1 MKPNPPAFIQASP
14 DYETALDRAALCW
27 DIEPEYYDI
36 WGNSHRAA
44 SEVKQ
49 SILRSLGVSTG
60 SLESLDAAREEF
72 LWQQWSRLVESTI
85 VLSRESHEITIQIP
99 AEFAEATAQLHFT
112 FEDGNTAQSSFA
124 LPSLRDQG
132 RAVIRGRNFVRKFV
146 PLPAAAPL
154 GYHELEIQ
162 IVSAG
167 QTLATGSSRLIL
179 CPEQAYTHEGKAAGI
194 AVSLYSLRSER
205 NWGCGDFADLYK
217 LIDWAATDL
226 RASFIGLNP
235 LHAIP
240 NRQPYNTSP
249 YLPVCSFYRNPLYL
263 DVERIEDFAKST
275 RARRI
280 FNTAGIRA
288 QTAALRA
295 AKYVEYEPIYRLK
308 MRFLKLLFRGF
319 LQEMRANLPRAAEFR
334 AYIQAEGDL
343 LDRFAVY
350 CALDEAIHKRN
361 RNIWIWPDW
370 PAEYQD
376 PNSDATKAFAVKHWR
391 TVLFHKYVQ
400 WQVDLQL
407 RDIQTYA
414 RQKGMP
420 IGLYHD
426 LALATDRCGSDLWA
440 HRAFYVNGCRVG
452 SPPDGFAP
460 NGQDW
465 AFPPPNVLRH
475 KQDGYRLFVESIRK
489 NCKHGG
495 ALRIDHVMRFF
506 RLYWIPDG
514 VDATSGTYVKDHWE
528 DLIRIL
534 ALESVRNRVVIVG
547 EDLGTV
553 EPAVQDA
560 LKRFGILSYRL
571 LYFEKNSVG
580 DFKMPCDYPEKAL
593 VSVSTHDL
601 PTLSGFWTSR
611 DIEARRAA
619 GLLPS
624 DASYRSQLSDREHDK
639 QKMLDVFSKLDLIPP
654 GYPLN
659 AWAIPEFTGELH
671 YAAIGFLTSTPSQL
685 MVLNQEDLFKEAD
698 QQNLPASTEQYP
710 NWRHKMQVSMEE
722 LTTLPSAQDCTA
734 MYRAWIEKT
743 GRAAQ
748 LHRRGTTTS
757 ET

>member
-1 MKPNPPAFIQASP
+1 MPPNPPESIQPSP
-14 DYETALDRAALCW
+14 DYESALNSAAQRW

-36 WGNSHRAA
+36 WGNLHRAA
-44 SEVKQ
+44 TEVKQ
-49 SILRSLGVSTG
+49 SILRSLGVATD
-60 SLESLDAAREEF
+60 SLESLDAAREAL
-72 LWQQWSRLVESTI
+72 LWQQWAQLVESTI
-85 VLSRESHEITIQIP
+85 VAGPESHQIALQVP
-99 AEFAEATAQLHFT
+99 AAFAEATVEADFT
-112 FEDGNTAQSSFA
+112 FEDGSAAQSSFA
-124 LPSLRDQG
+124 LPSLPDQ
-132 RAVIRGRNFVRKFV
+132 ASATLRGQNFVRKLIPV
-146 PLPAAAPL
+146 PAAAPL
-154 GYHELEIQ
+154 GYHHVEVRL
-162 IVSAG
+162 VSAG
-167 QTLATGSSRLIL
+167 QIAATGSTRLIL
-179 CPEQAYTHEGKAAGI
+179 CPGQGYKHEGRAAGI

-226 RASFIGLNP
+226 RAGFIGLNP

-263 DVERIEDFAKST
+263 DIERIEDFAKSA
-275 RARRI
+275 RAHRI
-280 FNTAGIRA
+280 FESAKIQAR
-288 QTAALRA
+288 TAALRA
-295 AKYVEYEPIYRLK
+295 AEYVEYEPVYRLK
-308 MRFLKLLFRGF
+308 MRFLKLLFRRF
-319 LQEMRANLPRAAEFR
+319 VREMRANTPRATEFR
-334 AYIQAEGDL
+334 TYIQGEGDL

-350 CALDEAIHKRN
+350 CALDEAIHKQN

-376 PNSDATKAFAVKHWR
+376 PESGATKLFARKHWR
-391 TVLFHKYVQ
+391 SVLFHKYVQ

-407 RDIQTYA
+407 RDVQSYA
-414 RQKGMP
+414 RQQGLP

-440 HRAFYVNGCRVG
+440 HRPFYVNGCRVG

-465 AFPPPNVLRH
+465 AFPPPNILRH

-514 VDATSGTYVKDHWE
+514 VDATKGTYVKDCWE

-534 ALESVRNRVVIVG
+534 ALESVRNQVVIVG

-571 LYFEKNSVG
+571 LYFEKTGSG
-580 DFKMPCDYPEKAL
+580 DFKLPAEYPEKAL

-601 PTLSGFWTSR
+601 PTLSGFWTGR

-624 DASYRSQLSDREHDK
+624 EQSYRDQLSDRGRDK
-639 QKMLDVFSKLDLIPP
+639 QKMLDAFSKLDLIPP

-685 MVLNQEDLFKEAD
+685 MVLNQEDLFKEVD

-710 NWRHKMQVSMEE
+710 NWRHKMKVSIEE
-722 LTTLPSAQDCTA
+722 LTTLQSAKDCTA
-734 MYRAWIEKT
+734 MYRAWIERS
-743 GRAAQ
+743 GRAT
-748 LHRRGTTTS
+748 LL
-757 ET
+757 

>member
-1 MKPNPPAFIQASP
+1 MTQKPPESLQPSL
-14 DYETALDRAALCW
+14 DYESALDSAALCW
-27 DIEPEYYDI
+27 DIEPQYFDI

-49 SILRSLGVSTG
+49 SILRSLGVATN
-60 SLESLDAAREEF
+60 SLESLDAAREDL
-72 LWQQWSRLVESTI
+72 LWQQWSQLVESTI
-85 VLSRESHEITIQIP
+85 VLGPESHEITIQVP
-99 AEFAEATAQLHFT
+99 EALTEATVEAHFT
-112 FEDGNTAQSSFA
+112 FEDGRIAQSSFA
-124 LPSLRDQG
+124 LPSLPDQAG
-132 RAVIRGRNFVRKFV
+132 AAIRGRNFVRKFV

-154 GYHELEIQ
+154 GYHELEIRLVSGSR
-162 IVSAG
+162 IVASGSA
-167 QTLATGSSRLIL
+167 RLIL
-179 CPEQAYTHEGKAAGI
+179 CPGHAYTHEGKAAGI

-226 RASFIGLNP
+226 RAGFIGLNP

-263 DVERIEDFAKST
+263 DIERIEDFAKSA
-275 RARRI
+275 RAHRI
-280 FNTAGIRA
+280 FESAKMQA

-295 AKYVEYEPIYRLK
+295 TKYVEYEPIYRLK
-308 MRFLKLLFRGF
+308 MRFLKLIFRRF
-319 LQEMRANLPRAAEFR
+319 VREMRSNAPRAADFR
-334 AYIQAEGDL
+334 AYIRAEGQL

-350 CALDEAIHKRN
+350 CALDEAIHKQD

-376 PNSDATKAFAVKHWR
+376 PDSDATKAFARKHWR
-391 TVLFHKYVQ
+391 SVLFHKYVQ

-407 RDIQTYA
+407 REVQAYA
-414 RQKGMP
+414 RRKGMP

-440 HRAFYVNGCRVG
+440 HRPFYVNGCRVG

-475 KQDGYRLFVESIRK
+475 KRDGYRLFVESIRK

-514 VDATSGTYVKDHWE
+514 VDATKGTYVKDHWE

-571 LYFEKNSVG
+571 LYFEKNGAG
-580 DFKMPCDYPEKAL
+580 DFKLPKEYPAEAL

-601 PTLSGFWTSR
+601 PTLSGFWTGR

-619 GLLPS
+619 GLLPD
-624 DASYRSQLSDREHDK
+624 DASYRNQLSDRGNDK
-639 QKMLDVFSKLDLIPP
+639 QKMLDAFSKLDLIPP

-671 YAAIGFLTSTPSQL
+671 YAAIGFLTSTPSRL

-698 QQNLPASTEQYP
+698 QQNLPASTGQYP
-710 NWRHKMQVSMEE
+710 NWRHKMQVSIEE
-722 LTTLPSAQDCTA
+722 LTTLQTAQDCTA
-734 MYRAWIEKT
+734 MYRAWIEQT
-743 GRAAQ
+743 GRASPA
-748 LHRRGTTTS
+748 
-757 ET
+757 